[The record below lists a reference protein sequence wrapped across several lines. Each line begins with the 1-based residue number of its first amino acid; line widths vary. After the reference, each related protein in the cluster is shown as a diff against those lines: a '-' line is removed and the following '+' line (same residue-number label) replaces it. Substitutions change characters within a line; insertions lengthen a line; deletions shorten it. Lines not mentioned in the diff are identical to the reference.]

1 MSVTPLCMADI
12 INPVT
17 FGTKVP
23 YPEQSTDDENTR
35 WTQTLAMSCELYLP
49 EAWNYIY
56 TDVSTVNAIQDG
68 RLGIVIYSPSG
79 STVTLSTATYRH
91 CSNHKAESEAL
102 VKVFSADKDSNQKR
116 SIAVFLT
123 NALSVLQALTKTIVT
138 SSKSKGS
145 ATTQKQLHTG
155 PPDTRPLRSSW
166 KWTGRQPRKERCTYK
181 TTKR

>member
-1 MSVTPLCMADI
+1 
-12 INPVT
+12 
-17 FGTKVP
+17 
-23 YPEQSTDDENTR
+23 
-35 WTQTLAMSCELYLP
+35 MSCELYLP
-49 EAWNYIY
+49 AAWTYIY

-166 KWTGRQPRKERCTYK
+166 K
-181 TTKR
+181 